1 MPPEKSF
8 NPSSLEALC
17 LSAVIRC
24 LETDLILCE
33 VARSLQSNSLLLRK
47 RDLSTEKM
55 AEELCDYLAI
65 LPGTLSEMVRQ
76 KITNKVLAKY
86 AKMSQQQQTSPLGLP
101 LHTMTVRL
109 LEIVLDDEVQTFDLS
124 DFQPALRTAQFKPQQ
139 GVPEVWEL
147 LLDRCHGLRKFSL
160 PPLLCST
167 LGINMSGFL
176 KSLAQQCN
184 KLTEI
189 VLKDSV
195 HDSRVLAA
203 IAKHCPSVRV
213 LDISGSNVSCMDIL
227 FLIFPV
233 SAKISHEMKAA
244 QLAKLKM
251 LAMQPSPFPSNA
263 FNGLCSSMRD
273 LILTNTKVRALGAYF
288 ALKFMPNITTL
299 GDFVFA
305 TAVLKKLSQ
314 ESKCNFALKQ
324 IFYRGPTCE
333 KIKLIGASCPDLE
346 ILHLGSDDAKRLNFK
361 QLSKLPKLRKL
372 TLELAFPVDIGPELS
387 HLSQLRELQLQV
399 PNVDIGLIV
408 ESCPLLQKLVLT
420 QEPLRTVTLSHDKE
434 KPILLSL
441 EELQL
446 ECQISLNAA
455 ELLLTHAPLL
465 KVVKLIKI
473 RKLTDKVLEK
483 WLKINPLEHL
493 ETWLLCY
500 SHLTVRSVSR
510 LLGHCPKLSTLGRL
524 SGWDVRS
531 WESRR
536 LQRTW
541 QEYQINLVHFSHKQ
555 NDVSQIMDATVSS
568 DDEFLQ

>member
-1 MPPEKSF
+1 MPLEKSF
-8 NPSSLEALC
+8 SPLPLEELC
-17 LSAVIRC
+17 LLAVIRC

-33 VARSLQSNSLLLRK
+33 VARGLQANSLLLRR
-47 RDLSTEKM
+47 RDLST
-55 AEELCDYLAI
+55 ARISEELREYLAF

-76 KITNKVLAKY
+76 KITNKVLKKY
-86 AKMSQQQQTSPLGLP
+86 AKMSQPQAPPLGLP

-124 DFQPALRTAQFKPQQ
+124 DFQPVIRTAQFRPQP

-147 LLDRCHGLRKFSL
+147 VLDRCRGLRKFSL
-160 PPLLCST
+160 PPLLCTT

-189 VLKDSV
+189 VLKDAV

-203 IAKHCPSVRV
+203 IAKNCPCVRL
-213 LDISGSNVSCMDIL
+213 LDISGSNISCMDIL

-233 SAKISHEMKAA
+233 SAKISHDMKAP
-244 QLAKLKM
+244 QLAKLKL
-251 LAMQPSPFPSNA
+251 LAMQSTPYPMTSL
-263 FNGLCSSMRD
+263 NGLCATMRD

-288 ALKFMPNITTL
+288 ALKYMPNITSL

-314 ESKCNFALKQ
+314 ESKNKFALKQ
-324 IFYRGPTCE
+324 IFYRGPSCE
-333 KIKLIGASCPDLE
+333 KVKLIGTSCPDLE

-372 TLELAFPVDIGPELS
+372 TLELAFPVDIGPELA
-387 HLSQLRELQLQV
+387 HLSQLCELQLQV
-399 PNVDIGLIV
+399 PNVDVGLIV

-420 QEPLRTVTLSHDKE
+420 HEPLKTVSVSHDKE
-434 KPILLSL
+434 KPLLLHL

-455 ELLLTHAPLL
+455 ALLLTRAPQL
-465 KVVKLIKI
+465 KVVKLVRIK
-473 RKLTDKVLEK
+473 KLTDRVLRE
-483 WLKINPLEHL
+483 WLEINPFEHL
-493 ETWLLCY
+493 ETWLLGY
-500 SHLTVRSVSR
+500 SQLTIRSVSR
-510 LLGHCPKLSTLGRL
+510 LLDHCPRLSTLGRL

-555 NDVSQIMDATVSS
+555 NDVAQIMDATVSS
-568 DDEFLQ
+568 DDETLQ